1 MMASARVRKLFAI
14 AVLAALASPAHAD
27 IRAFNAAVQSGDYA
41 AAIAEADAT
50 WPTLDQ
56 SNAAIAAREFAWVA
70 MLAGEPT
77 RALAYSRFLVEQGAT
92 LATPDKSPEVSR
104 VLHAWAS
111 LGATGTPVART
122 NLLTALQAR
131 ASIAN
136 RDLISPRAAQAL
148 HDEAWAADDWPQAE
162 AAAHLAVRFL
172 DDLGARQS
180 PARYE
185 ARRTEAMASF
195 MRTKTSDAYTTLYDA
210 AAELHELIAATPASP
225 LRDRLASEYFAALA
239 WGDATYS
246 ALPAARQRQTPA
258 RRNTV
263 GAGRPAMVDILF
275 PAPGDPALPRCRITM
290 AKTAAS
296 PGFPFVSRFKDF
308 GGVVIY
314 ALDVAPNGTFANP
327 RVMAAAPHPDF
338 VEATNDVLFAW
349 RWKLD
354 ASQTPSTC
362 RMPQVHVLTFAFA
375 MGR

>member
-1 MMASARVRKLFAI
+1 MTSARVGKLFA
-14 AVLAALASPAHAD
+14 LAMLVALATPAHAD
-27 IRAFNAAVQSGDYA
+27 IRAFNAAVQSGDYNA
-41 AAIAEADAT
+41 ALAEADAT
-50 WPTLDQ
+50 WPSLDQ

-70 MLAGEPT
+70 MLAGEPA

-111 LGATGTPVART
+111 LGVAGSPAART
-122 NLLTALQAR
+122 SLLTALQAR
-131 ASIAN
+131 TSIAN

-148 HDEAWAADDWPQAE
+148 HDEAWAAGDWPQAE

-172 DDLGARQS
+172 DDLGAKWS

-195 MRTKTSDAYTTLYDA
+195 MRTKSSDAYTTLYDA
-210 AAELHELIAATPASP
+210 VAELHELIATTPAGP
-225 LRDRLASEYFAALA
+225 IRDRLASEYFAALA
-239 WGDATYS
+239 WGDAVYS
-246 ALPAARQRQTPA
+246 ALPASRQRQIPD

-263 GAGRPAMVDILF
+263 GAGRPAMVDLIF

-338 VEATNDVLFAW
+338 VEATNDVMSSW

-362 RMPQVHVLTFAFA
+362 RMPQVHILTFAFA